1 MNRNPFSFVH
11 FFVFSF
17 LLAAAITF
25 PQSSIAAPQDWE
37 TSLLI
42 RERAQFFENFNFN
55 DKVDKDRWE
64 LNSLASLTAKRKF
77 NDNFS
82 LVLNAKFIDGRNEDW
97 GGPVTHF
104 SQSDL
109 YKAYLEYKTG
119 SIDFKLGRQQ
129 LVYGDQRLLGHLGW
143 KDVSRS
149 FDGAKVVFK
158 QDNLKLDF
166 FIVRPADIVNMGKA
180 PAGTSSGQSLVG
192 LEDIRLAGLYAT
204 FNTDDKSG
212 VDVYLINWTHSDSA
226 TAAPGRDINTY
237 GARLFAKIDD
247 LDFTGEFVF
256 QSGDWNATTDQDAS
270 AMAIKAGYTF
280 PGDEKTRIGLEY
292 AQGSGDGKAD
302 NTNETFVFPFHTNH
316 MHYGEMDFF
325 SWSNM
330 KDTRFSVRTS
340 PLKNLTLTANYHIL
354 ELDEATDGWYTVVGN
369 GVDTIF
375 GPGTKETD
383 AGTEID
389 LKAVYKVRAIKGL
402 KLVLNYSEF
411 APGDAVKERNGGV
424 ADKAQYVY
432 AFAAYKF

>member
-1 MNRNPFSFVH
+1 MSRKLFSFV
-11 FFVFSF
+11 FFFIF
-17 LLAAAITF
+17 LFLTAAAL
-25 PQSSIAAPQDWE
+25 PSPSIAAPEDWT
-37 TSLLI
+37 TSLLV
-42 RERAQFFENFNFN
+42 RERGQFFENFNFN
-55 DKVDKDRWE
+55 DKVDRDRWE

-77 NDNFS
+77 SDNFA
-82 LVLNAKFIDGRNEDW
+82 LVLNAKFIDIRNEDW

-109 YKAYLEYKTG
+109 YKAYVEYKTG

-180 PAGTSSGQSLVG
+180 PVGTSSGQSLVG

-204 FNTDDKSG
+204 FNIDDNSG
-212 VDVYLINWTHSDSA
+212 ADIYLINWSHSDSA
-226 TAAPGRDINTY
+226 VSAPGRDINTY
-237 GARLFAKIDD
+237 GTRLFTKQGQIDAAA
-247 LDFTGEFVF
+247 EFVW
-256 QSGDWNATTDQDAS
+256 QSGDWTKTIKQDAS

-280 PGDEKTRIGLEY
+280 PGDEKTRIGIEY
-292 AQGSGDGKAD
+292 DQGSGDGKAD

-340 PLKNLTLTANYHIL
+340 PSKNLTLTANYHIL

-369 GVDTIF
+369 GVDTVF

-389 LKAVYKVRAIKGL
+389 LKAVYKVAAIKGL
-402 KLVLNYSEF
+402 KVVLNYSEF

-432 AFAAYKF
+432 AFAAYTF